1 MIAFWEPKSGQKTCR
16 KKVTEKQGC
25 KFSYTL
31 IFVHNLYKK
40 LENIVDTRIVVW
52 YNGVKRILLTN

>member
-1 MIAFWEPKSGQKTCR
+1 MKRRSACFTIAFFASKTGRKTCR
-16 KKVTEKQGC
+16 KKVTEKRGC

-40 LENIVDTRIVVW
+40 SENTVDTGVIV
-52 YNGVKRILLTN
+52 